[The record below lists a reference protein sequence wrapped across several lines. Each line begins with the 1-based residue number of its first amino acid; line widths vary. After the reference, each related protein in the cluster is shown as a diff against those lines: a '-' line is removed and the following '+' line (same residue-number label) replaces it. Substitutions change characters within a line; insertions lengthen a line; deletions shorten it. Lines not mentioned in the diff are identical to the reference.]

1 MKKQYRSCFVG
12 DVSID
17 YDTNLA
23 VLTDS
28 ARNRFNV
35 DLSDENIRKNFN
47 DWFNSV
53 FCKGIAHTLTIFEY
67 ITKPISECED
77 EIYVLNFKNVKNN
90 FV

>member
-1 MKKQYRSCFVG
+1 MKKHYRSCFIV

-17 YDTNLA
+17 YDANLA

-28 ARNRFNV
+28 VKNRFNV
-35 DLSDENIRKNFN
+35 DLNDENIRKNFN
-47 DWFNSV
+47 DWFESV

-67 ITKPISECED
+67 ATKSISECED
-77 EIYVLNFKNVKNN
+77 EIYVLKFKNTKNT